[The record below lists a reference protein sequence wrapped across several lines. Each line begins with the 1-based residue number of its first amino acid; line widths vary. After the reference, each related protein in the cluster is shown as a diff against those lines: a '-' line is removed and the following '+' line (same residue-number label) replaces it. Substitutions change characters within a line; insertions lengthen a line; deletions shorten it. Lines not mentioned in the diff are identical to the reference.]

1 MLTIFVR
8 ALALYLFAVV
18 AMRLMGKRQVGQLQ
32 PYELVLAIMIADLA
46 ATPIGAAGVPL
57 LYGIV
62 PILGLLFIHALITVL
77 SVKWPGFRL
86 AVSGGP
92 SVLIRRGVVQYKE
105 MKRVS
110 YTVSD
115 LLEELRAQGYLN
127 IADVCTAIL
136 ETNGT
141 LSVFPHAENRPY
153 TPKDAQISVAYEGI
167 PLTLIVDGRVQAD
180 HLSRAGVD
188 EQWLRDKMSPLGFQ
202 GVKDILLASV
212 DTQGK
217 LFVQGKRDQD
227 KMYLIDALSPEK
239 AVW

>member
-8 ALALYLFAVV
+8 ALTLYLFAVV
-18 AMRLMGKRQVGQLQ
+18 AMRLMGKRQVGELQ

-62 PILGLLFIHALITVL
+62 PILGLLFIHALVTLL
-77 SVKWPGFRL
+77 SIKSVRFREV
-86 AVSGGP
+86 VSGGP
-92 SVLIRRGVVQYKE
+92 SVLIRRGVVQYEE
-105 MKRVS
+105 MRRVS
-110 YTVSD
+110 YTASD
-115 LLEELRAQGYLN
+115 LLEQLRAQGYLN
-127 IADVCTAIL
+127 IADVCTAVL

-153 TPKDAQISVAYEGI
+153 TPKDAGLSVAYEGI
-167 PLTLIVDGRVQAD
+167 PLTLVVDGRVQRS

-188 EQWLRDKMSPLGFQ
+188 EQWLGDKLRPLGFQ
-202 GVKDILLASV
+202 NVRDILLASV

-217 LFVQGKRDQD
+217 LFVQGKRDRD
-227 KMYLIDALSPEK
+227 KMYLIDAMAPER